1 MAVTSIW
8 GIKGRF
14 DRLINYAVN
23 PEKTVKENP
32 DALQNLHSIDD
43 LILYTTDEIK
53 TEKCLYVTGI
63 KCNPETAAEDF
74 KNTKKHWG
82 KTGGIVAFHGIQS
95 FAKGEVDPKT
105 ANEIGVELA
114 KRLWG
119 DRFEV
124 VVATHSNTSH
134 IHNHFCINSVSIM
147 DGNKYN
153 DCKETYRRMRE
164 ESDRLCKEY
173 DLSVIEHPKDK
184 GMSYAEWRAEK
195 NGQPTVRGAIR
206 EAIDIAERGSMT
218 ESEFLDAME
227 QMGFVI
233 DRKGKYPKIKHNGD
247 ERFVRFKSLG
257 EGYDYDEIIDRVY
270 HNDYPEYPDYAEQE
284 SPQQIFSDYPGKKV
298 SAFGYT
304 AVYHCYCKA
313 LIIATERPETNK
325 RIYALVRQDTTK
337 MQSYSDQNR
346 LLSEHHIETPEQLM
360 SYKAEA
366 MKLIDET
373 VDKRREMRN
382 ALKRAERSG
391 DGVLISQIKFNI
403 DLYSRQLKK
412 LRREVVCCDGV
423 MERVEVVREKLY
435 RIENEKFRGMEESPK
450 MKTDRNQREDTSGYN
465 YAKA

>member
-14 DRLINYAVN
+14 DRVLSYAVN

-32 DALQNLHSIDD
+32 DALKNLHSVDN

-63 KCNPETAAEDF
+63 KCSPETAAEDF

-95 FAKGEVDPKT
+95 FAEGEVDPKT

-124 VVATHSNTSH
+124 VVATHSNTTH
-134 IHNHFCINSVSIM
+134 IHNHFCINSVSIV
-147 DGNKYN
+147 DGYKYN

-164 ESDRLCKEY
+164 ESDRLCREY
-173 DLSVIEHPKDK
+173 GLSVIRRPKDK
-184 GMSYAEWRAEK
+184 GMNYAEWQAEK

-206 EAIDIAERGSMT
+206 EAIDIAERGSTT
-218 ESEFLDAME
+218 EAEFLDAMD

-233 DRKGKYPKIKHNGD
+233 DRSGKYAKIKHISN
-247 ERFVRFKSLG
+247 ERFVRFASLG
-257 EGYDYDEIIDRVY
+257 EGYTYSEIIDRVY
-270 HNDYPEYPDYAEQE
+270 ENDYPEYPSYPKQE
-284 SPQQIFSDYPGKKV
+284 SPKQIFSDYPGVKV
-298 SAFGYT
+298 ASMRYT

-313 LIIATERPETNK
+313 LVIASERPRTNRK
-325 RIYALVRQDTTK
+325 VYTLVRQDTTR

-346 LLSEHHIETPEQLM
+346 LLSEHHIDTPEQLRA
-360 SYKAEA
+360 YKQEA
-366 MKLIDET
+366 ISKIDET
-373 VDKRREMRN
+373 IALRQDMRN

-391 DGVLISQIKFNI
+391 DSVLISKIKFNI

-412 LRREVVCCDGV
+412 LRREVAACDGV
-423 MERVEVVREKLY
+423 TERVESVREKLF
-435 RIENEKFRGMEESPK
+435 RIEAEKFRGKEKPKNEHISRSRRSDRENES
-450 MKTDRNQREDTSGYN
+450 
-465 YAKA
+465 